1 MRCKPQGGVE
11 YVEFRALDVSAY
23 GPGRRESEQAAVPR
37 AFRRAVRD
45 QAERA
50 DRCGRG
56 DQLDANHA
64 LVAHRGREPGLQL
77 NRNGSPIELRAW
89 ALELIDS
96 MRGICE
102 LLDYGDPQRPYAAAL
117 DLQQGKID
125 DPRLTP
131 SARTLEELRSTG
143 ESFADMALRMS
154 RRKAYFLDLYPP
166 NEQRLAEFGSEA
178 RESLE
183 RQLAI
188 EAADRVTFDQFLASY
203 FQT

>member
-1 MRCKPQGGVE
+1 VVKP
-11 YVEFRALDVSAY
+11 
-23 GPGRRESEQAAVPR
+23 SEPIDAA
-37 AFRRAVRD
+37 
-45 QAERA
+45 QWQ
-50 DRCGRG
+50 
-56 DQLDANHA
+56 QLDANHV

-102 LLDYGDPQRPYAAAL
+102 MLDHGDAQRPYAAAL
-117 DLQQGKID
+117 ELQQAKID

-154 RRKAYFLDLYPP
+154 RVHKEYFLDLYPP
-166 NEQRLAEFGSEA
+166 NEQRLAEFAAEA

-183 RQLAI
+183 RQAAV
-188 EAADRVTFDQFLASY
+188 EAADRVTFDQFLANY
-203 FQT
+203 FRS

>member
-1 MRCKPQGGVE
+1 
-11 YVEFRALDVSAY
+11 
-23 GPGRRESEQAAVPR
+23 
-37 AFRRAVRD
+37 
-45 QAERA
+45 
-50 DRCGRG
+50 
-56 DQLDANHA
+56 
-64 LVAHRGREPGLQL
+64 
-77 NRNGSPIELRAW
+77 LRAW

-102 LLDYGDPQRPYAAAL
+102 LLDYGDAQRPYSAAL

-154 RRKAYFLDLYPP
+154 RVHKAYFLDLYPP
-166 NEQRLAEFGSEA
+166 NEQRLAEFAAEA

-183 RQLAI
+183 RQAAV
-188 EAADRVTFDQFLASY
+188 EAADRVTFDQFLANY
-203 FQT
+203 FRT